1 MSLPHGPTASSL
13 SLLSPYYPHPPSVD
27 SPLISSGTVRICVC
41 VYVCVCVCA
50 RLSGDA
56 QRSQPHTDGVHRDP
70 RASQGLSFPG
80 GTPWGV
86 EAGLGLE
93 TSPLPWTLHTSL
105 VLGQSLPFLRV
116 PLSLGVRRGSASV
129 WPRPR
134 LTPRGRWRGGA
145 PGTQASL
152 HRAGWVVR
160 RPGVARDPH
169 SAPVDDPD
177 GPVMCMNPT
186 APHLAGQP
194 CSHLCQLLWEPNL
207 S

>member
-1 MSLPHGPTASSL
+1 M
-13 SLLSPYYPHPPSVD
+13 
-27 SPLISSGTVRICVC
+27 CVC
-41 VYVCVCVCA
+41 VCLCA

-56 QRSQPHTDGVHRDP
+56 QRSQPHTDRVHRDP

-134 LTPRGRWRGGA
+134 LAPRGRWRGGA

-160 RPGVARDPH
+160 RPGLARDPH

>member
-1 MSLPHGPTASSL
+1 M
-13 SLLSPYYPHPPSVD
+13 
-27 SPLISSGTVRICVC
+27 C
-41 VYVCVCVCA
+41 VCVCVCVC
-50 RLSGDA
+50 
-56 QRSQPHTDGVHRDP
+56 VHAFLEMPRGHSLTGTGWIGP

-80 GTPWGV
+80 GTPWVV
-86 EAGLGLE
+86 EAGLGQE

-105 VLGQSLPFLRV
+105 VLGQSLPFLKV
-116 PLSLGVRRGSASV
+116 PVSLGVRRGSASV